1 MTEEPQIINRLLL
14 PAIVALVTT
23 VIVTPLVG
31 IFIQPYI
38 EARKNRITKERAN
51 RIEVTVLI
59 KSITSNLTVVLEEA
73 KNTEKKLL
81 IPTMVSILA
90 SRLDSIE
97 SDAKDLV
104 RLLVHLGVYH
114 PSLKEQEDKF
124 IRDVAHIAGG
134 VVKIKSNVTT
144 NTDKSINGQT
154 GFRDVNVRTM
164 DGYIGNL
171 KNILEEVEHLGV
183 RNKINQ
189 KLSKILR
196 KNKE

>member
-1 MTEEPQIINRLLL
+1 M
-14 PAIVALVTT
+14 TT

-38 EARKNRITKERAN
+38 EVRKNRITKERAN
-51 RIEVTVLI
+51 RIEVIVLI
-59 KSITSNLTVVLEEA
+59 KSITSNLFVVLDEA
-73 KNTEKKLL
+73 KNKEKKLL
-81 IPTMVSILA
+81 IPTMVSIVA

-114 PSLKEQEDKF
+114 PSLKNHEDKF

-134 VVKIKSNVTT
+134 AVKIKSNVTK

-164 DGYIGNL
+164 NGYIGNL
-171 KNILEEVEHLGV
+171 KNILEEVEHLGLKN
-183 RNKINQ
+183 RIKR
-189 KLSKILR
+189 KFSKIIR
-196 KNKE
+196 MKKQR